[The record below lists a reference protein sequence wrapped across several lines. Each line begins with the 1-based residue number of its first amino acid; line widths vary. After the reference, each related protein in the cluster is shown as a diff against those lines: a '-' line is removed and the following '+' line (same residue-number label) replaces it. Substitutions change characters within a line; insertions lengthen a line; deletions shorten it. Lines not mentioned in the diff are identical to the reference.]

1 MENVPTYALYVDH
14 EGDFYIH
21 NRELSKRTT
30 LSEAYPLKFLF
41 ELTKEGMYDMPFT
54 WEGIFSNSCMLC
66 EFNEVLTYEQF
77 EEQFPEVFI

>member
-1 MENVPTYALYVDH
+1 MENVLTYALYVDH

-30 LSEAYPLKFLF
+30 LREGFPLNRLF
-41 ELTKEGMYDMPFT
+41 ELTKEGMYEMPFPLKG
-54 WEGIFSNSCMLC
+54 ELGNSCMIC
-66 EFNEVLTYEQF
+66 EFDEVLTYEQF